1 MEKVNKLGVALVK
14 KACRICGKSMDGPI
28 IMNSRLSVAMAQKVE
43 KLHGKTIG
51 YAKEPCQECQD
62 MMKQG
67 ILLVGVVEAKTDDH
81 NNPYRSGNRWVVKED
96 FIKRAFGDM
105 AEKVINKG
113 VAFFS
118 VETAHKM
125 GFPDCNLD
133 A

>member
-1 MEKVNKLGVALVK
+1 MVKENTLGVALVK
-14 KACRICGKSMDGPI
+14 EACRVCGKLMDGPI
-28 IMNSRLSVAMAQKVE
+28 IMNTRLSKPMAQKVE
-43 KLHGKTIG
+43 ELHGKTTG

-81 NNPYRSGNRWVVKED
+81 NNPYRSGNRWVVSED

-105 AEKVINKG
+105 AEEVISKG

-118 VETAHKM
+118 VEAAHKM
-125 GFPDCNLD
+125 GFPDCNLN